1 MRGEGKGRRGKGVGH
16 SFELRMWSKYA
27 VLVFF
32 WPCFGHVSA
41 RSRGDDPRSAK
52 SQGAGAAPFHGRQEG
67 KPPLASQYDAPCER
81 GSHRH
86 TAIITRP
93 RLSLAF

>member
-32 WPCFGHVSA
+32 GPCFGHVSA
-41 RSRGDDPRSAK
+41 RSRGNDLRSAK
-52 SQGAGAAPFHGRQEG
+52 KKGAGVAPFHR
-67 KPPLASQYDAPCER
+67 
-81 GSHRH
+81 
-86 TAIITRP
+86 RP
-93 RLSLAF
+93 REIAPRESRVMHPF